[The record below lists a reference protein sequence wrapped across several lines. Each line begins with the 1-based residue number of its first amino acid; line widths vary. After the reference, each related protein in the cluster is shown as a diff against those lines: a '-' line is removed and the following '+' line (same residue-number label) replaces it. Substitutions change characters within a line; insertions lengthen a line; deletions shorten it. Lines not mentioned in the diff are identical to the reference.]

1 VTQFSDKHL
10 DWNSRNVSP

>member
-10 DWNSRNVSP
+10 WSDAI